1 MAALKE
7 HRAPLTDVSE
17 VCKVHRKNCL
27 ILISET
33 EIGTNDRI
41 CLTVGVL
48 WLATERQHT
57 GKALSKHSPA
67 LVLPSLCL
75 CFPFSGGHVL
85 SLWER
90 LVETSIWTCLMGGG
104 EQEQVVWFPF
114 KKQSE
119 ENKQQNTTPHALA
132 PLLPKTETFKRL
144 FPVPMGKSHPDP
156 CPLQDKHAL
165 LSPPASCHI

>member
-17 VCKVHRKNCL
+17 VYKVHRKNCL

-67 LVLPSLCL
+67 LVLPSLCV

-119 ENKQQNTTPHALA
+119 ENKQQTQP
-132 PLLPKTETFKRL
+132 
-144 FPVPMGKSHPDP
+144 PMP
-156 CPLQDKHAL
+156 
-165 LSPPASCHI
+165 